1 MPESVLEPMPEPRFD
16 PALLQLAASRNLAGL
31 AALKS
36 DGRPQLSMVNFA
48 LAVEEDAVTARVSV
62 VDGRAKVANLRRDP
76 RASLLVTSPD
86 GWSYAVLEG
95 DAELSPVAQAQDD
108 PTVEE
113 LVELYRTIRG
123 EDHPDWEDYRRA
135 VVADHRL
142 VLRVHVRKVYGLT
155 Q

>member
-1 MPESVLEPMPEPRFD
+1 MPEPEPVPEPRFD
-16 PALLQLAASRNLAGL
+16 PALLRLAASRNLAAL
-31 AALKS
+31 AALKRG
-36 DGRPQLSMVNFA
+36 GRPQLSMVNYA
-48 LAVEEDAVTARVSV
+48 LAVERDTVTARISV

-95 DAELSPVAQAQDD
+95 EAELSPVAKSQDD

-113 LVELYRTIRG
+113 LIELYRTIRG
-123 EDHPDWEDYRRA
+123 EDHPDWDDYRRA
-135 VVADHRL
+135 MVADHRL
-142 VLRVHVRKVYGLT
+142 VLKVHVGKVYGLA

>member
-1 MPESVLEPMPEPRFD
+1 MPDSPPD
-16 PALLQLAASRNLAGL
+16 PALLQLAASRNLAAL
-31 AALKS
+31 AAVKR
-36 DGRPQLSMVNFA
+36 DGRPQLSMVNYA
-48 LAVEEDAVTARVSV
+48 LAVDGDTVTARVSV

-95 DAELSPVAQAQDD
+95 DAELSAVAQAPDD

-123 EDHPDWEDYRRA
+123 EDHPDWDDYRRA
-135 VVADHRL
+135 MVADHRL
-142 VLRVHVRKVYGLT
+142 VLRVHVTKVYGLT

>member
-1 MPESVLEPMPEPRFD
+1 MPVSHPD
-16 PALLQLAASRNLAGL
+16 PALLQLASSRNLAAL
-31 AALKS
+31 AAVKR

-48 LAVEEDAVTARVSV
+48 LAVDGDTVTARVSV

-86 GWSYAVLEG
+86 GSSYAVLEG
-95 DAELSPVAQAQDD
+95 DAELSPVARARDD
-108 PTVEE
+108 ATVEE

-123 EDHPDWEDYRRA
+123 EDHPDWDDYRRA
-135 VVADHRL
+135 MVEDHRL
-142 VLRVHVRKVYGLT
+142 VLRLHVTRVYGLT

>member
-1 MPESVLEPMPEPRFD
+1 MPEPLLD
-16 PALLQLAASRNLAGL
+16 PALLRLATSRNLAAL
-31 AALKS
+31 AAVKR
-36 DGRPQLSMVNFA
+36 DGRPQLSMVNYA
-48 LAVEEDAVTARVSV
+48 LAVDGDTAAARVSV

-95 DAELSPVAQAQDD
+95 DAELSPVAQTTDD
-108 PTVEE
+108 ATVEE

-123 EDHPDWEDYRRA
+123 ENHPDWGDYRRA
-135 VVADHRL
+135 MVADGRL
-142 VLRVHVRKVYGLT
+142 VLRLHVHRVYGLV